1 MKLKPLILNYIAYR
15 KSIGEKFH
23 TNGKYLKAF
32 SRSVGDS
39 IDIED
44 ISTEMVAEF
53 LYGNSPVTSAWFI
66 KHTALSGFY
75 EYAISRNFINYSP
88 LPKNLPKRPPSFIP
102 YIYSRVE
109 LRQLFKA
116 AFSYQKNRS
125 HVEPY
130 MVNKLLIVLYATGI
144 RLSEALALTLDD
156 VDLSQYLIIVE
167 QTKFYKSRLVPFSN
181 ELAKEISD
189 YLKWRKKQGFPQEKT
204 SPFFYGRDNKPL
216 NMSTVENAFV
226 RIRQKAGI
234 KRTDNARYQ
243 PRLHDLR
250 HSFAVHRLMS
260 WYQEN
265 ADVQQLLPILSV
277 YMGHTYLAATSVYL
291 TMTNEL
297 LQEAGKRFEKYAREK
312 HNG

>member
-1 MKLKPLILNYIAYR
+1 MKLKPLILNYISHR
-15 KSIGEKFH
+15 KSMGEKFR
-23 TNGKYLKAF
+23 TNECYLKAF
-32 SRSVGDS
+32 SRYVGDDIKIEDVS
-39 IDIED
+39 ID
-44 ISTEMVAEF
+44 MVAEF
-53 LYGNSPVTSAWFI
+53 LYGNSSVTSAWFI

-75 EYAISRNFINYSP
+75 DYAISRDFINYSP
-88 LPKNLPKRPPSFIP
+88 LPTNLPKRPPAFIP
-102 YIYSRVE
+102 YIYTRAE

-130 MVNKLLIVLYATGI
+130 MVNKLLIILYATGL
-144 RLSEALALTLDD
+144 RLNEALSLTMGN
-156 VDLSQYLIIVE
+156 VDLSQCLIIVE
-167 QTKFYKSRLVPFSN
+167 QTKFYKSRLVPFGN

-265 ADVQQLLPILSV
+265 AEVQQLLPILSV
-277 YMGHTYLAATSVYL
+277 YMGHTYLAATSIYL
-291 TMTNEL
+291 TMTNDL

-312 HNG
+312 I

>member
-15 KSIGEKFH
+15 KSLGEKFR
-23 TNGKYLKAF
+23 TNGDYLKAF
-32 SRSVGDS
+32 CRSLGND
-39 IDIED
+39 IDIKD

-66 KHTALSGFY
+66 KHTALLGFY
-75 EYAISRNFINYSP
+75 KYAISRGLTDCSP
-88 LPKNLPKRPPSFIP
+88 LPINLPKRPPAFVP
-102 YIYSRVE
+102 YIYNRAE
-109 LRQLFKA
+109 LRQLFKTA
-116 AFSYQKNRS
+116 LIYQKNRS

-130 MVNKLLIVLYATGI
+130 MVSKLLLILYTTGI
-144 RLSEALALTLDD
+144 RLNEALSLTMGNVNLAQ
-156 VDLSQYLIIVE
+156 SFIVIE
-167 QTKFYKSRLVPFSN
+167 QTKFYKSRLVPFGSQ
-181 ELAKEISD
+181 LAKEIRD
-189 YLKWRKKQGFPQEKT
+189 YLRWRKKKGFPEEKDT
-204 SPFFYGRDNKPL
+204 PFFYGRNDKPL
-216 NMSTVENAFV
+216 NQSTVENAFL

-250 HSFAVHRLMS
+250 HTFAVHRLMQ

-291 TMTNEL
+291 TMTNDL
-297 LQEAGKRFEKYAREK
+297 LQGAGEKFENYARGN
-312 HNG
+312 NG